1 MCNNRFQRLR
11 ALSPAIKSALSGL
24 RAESRGLD
32 IIQTQVDELL
42 PLKNKLDELRKRVK
56 EIDRAV
62 KDLLDNDEDMA
73 LMYLLPPA
81 PGSTTGDPMGMTPG
95 DPMGMTR
102 SPSPYHTSSSNDR
115 SDEKDIPVVTDEI
128 PSSSPTKT
136 TAQQQQQ
143 QSTMGLEM
151 MLENYLNEMGWIASE
166 VDEVLD
172 TIINTEENV
181 ELQLDLLRN
190 RILKVELRLSI
201 SSFVITSGAL
211 VTGLF
216 GRPVAASLSPPH
228 ITTLSPPHITTLSPP
243 HITTLS
249 PPHITTLSPPHI
261 NHYPITHLLLT
272 ITSYRFVSILLQH
285 QQHHQA

>member
-1 MCNNRFQRLR
+1 
-11 ALSPAIKSALSGL
+11 
-24 RAESRGLD
+24 
-32 IIQTQVDELL
+32 VDELL
-42 PLKNKLDELRKRVK
+42 PLKNKLDELRKRVR

-73 LMYLLPPA
+73 LMYLLPST
-81 PGSTTGDPMGMTPG
+81 PGTTPG
-95 DPMGMTR
+95 DPMGTTPGDPMGTTR
-102 SPSPYHTSSSNDR
+102 SPSVSGRGMIGVLVDDRSTSPYHTSSSMRNDR
-115 SDEKDIPVVTDEI
+115 SDDKEMPVVTDEI
-128 PSSSPTKT
+128 PSSSPTKI

-143 QSTMGLEM
+143 QSTMSLEM

-216 GRPVAASLSPPH
+216 GRPLTDP
-228 ITTLSPPHITTLSPP
+228 TTLWTYLLLLPYHLLISIT
-243 HITTLS
+243 H
-249 PPHITTLSPPHI
+249 
-261 NHYPITHLLLT
+261 HLLLT
-272 ITSYRFVSILLQH
+272 ITSYRFVSLLQRH
-285 QQHHQA
+285 QQQHHQQQHQQ

>member
-1 MCNNRFQRLR
+1 MCNNLFQRLR
-11 ALSPAIKSALSGL
+11 ALSPAIKSALAGL

-81 PGSTTGDPMGMTPG
+81 PGTTPGDPMETTPG
-95 DPMGMTR
+95 DPMGTTR
-102 SPSPYHTSSSNDR
+102 SPSPYYTSSSMRNDR

-128 PSSSPTKT
+128 PSSSPSKT
-136 TAQQQQQ
+136 TTQL

-228 ITTLSPPHITTLSPP
+228 ITTLSPPHLTTLISLP
-243 HITTLS
+243 
-249 PPHITTLSPPHI
+249 
-261 NHYPITHLLLT
+261 YRLLISLP
-272 ITSYRFVSILLQH
+272 
-285 QQHHQA
+285 